1 MPEKK
6 SRRFFILTASIG
18 TGHSQAARA
27 IAESIKEM
35 HPKDSVRVLDFVS
48 RDVLSVDQI
57 IKRTYLQMIRLIPD
71 IYDSL
76 YSNSQKS
83 SFGKTSQALLSLSF
97 RRRMKR
103 LIRVLNPDALIFTH
117 PFPAGAADLLKK
129 KGDITTPLLGVIT
142 DFDIHQL
149 WIDRHL
155 DGYCVATPE
164 LASLLSRYGIS
175 SDIIHTTGIPVRKS
189 FYEESARR
197 PVPEKGTVLVMGGGL
212 GLGRIADDLK
222 RMDEVDEIARF
233 IVITGQNISLYEEVA
248 ALAERLRH
256 PVELHSYTNKV
267 ARIMGRCE
275 LLVTKPGALTCTE
288 AIVMNKPMVL
298 VNTLPGQ
305 ERANAAFLSGLGC
318 AEWVKRGELAETVR
332 YILANPEKGNK
343 WKTPAVPVM
352 WKVPEK
358 LSKSSMIWLKKWTK
372 KTFERYT
379 FCWSHLY
386 DKCGSRWG
394 NRKRYLD
401 PIKKA
406 LAEMTGDT
414 SMPLSSLVLLNM
426 RK

>member
-35 HPKDSVRVLDFVS
+35 HPEDSVRVLDFVS

-401 PIKKA
+401 PIKKV

>member
-1 MPEKK
+1 M
-6 SRRFFILTASIG
+6 
-18 TGHSQAARA
+18 
-27 IAESIKEM
+27 
-35 HPKDSVRVLDFVS
+35 LDFVS